1 MVWYVVDGM
10 DGCGKS
16 TVART
21 IGSELESEGRRVLI
35 LEHPNKDTFV
45 GRLER
50 AFLEGDSKLNVILST
65 ALYII
70 DVLHSLTFIR
80 CGRGRSYDDIIFVRY
95 SMAAAYLP
103 DGMVRFAYDLI
114 CRVLPT
120 PDVRILVDID
130 PDVAMSRILER
141 GENLEIFETDEKLR
155 AVRERMLG
163 LSDGWMVVDNS
174 RGTESM
180 REQVHRIMEG
190 I

>member
-1 MVWYVVDGM
+1 MTWYVVDGM

-21 IGSELESEGRRVLI
+21 IKAGLESKDRKVLI
-35 LEHPNKDTFV
+35 LEHPNKDTSV

-50 AFLEGDSKLNVILST
+50 AFLEGDSKMHVIIST
-65 ALYII
+65 ALYIL

-80 CGRGRSYDDIIFVRY
+80 CGRGRRYDDIIFVKY

-103 DGMVRFAYDLI
+103 DRLVGLAYDLI

-130 PDVAMSRILER
+130 PDVAMSRILDR
-141 GENLEIFETDEKLR
+141 GENLEVFETDEKLR
-155 AVRERMLG
+155 TVRDRMLR
-163 LSDGWMVVDNS
+163 LSDGWMVIDNS
-174 RGTESM
+174 RGSEHM
-180 REQVHRIMEG
+180 MEQVHRIMEG

>member
-103 DGMVRFAYDLI
+103 DDMVGFAYDLI

-180 REQVHRIMEG
+180 REQVHRIMDG